1 MKNYPISEAMT
12 LTEIKIRLKK
22 LYETNPEIHISINS
36 NRPKIHIINEL
47 AIIKGVYPH
56 IFQIEVKENNQIKS
70 YYMQYEDV
78 LIKKIEISELKRN

>member
-1 MKNYPISEAMT
+1 MKNYPISEGMT
-12 LTEIKIRLKK
+12 LTERKIRLKK
-22 LYETNPEIHISINS
+22 LYETHPEIHISINS
-36 NRPKIHIINEL
+36 NRPKINLINEL

>member
-1 MKNYPISEAMT
+1 MT
-12 LTEIKIRLKK
+12 RD
-22 LYETNPEIHISINS
+22 
-36 NRPKIHIINEL
+36 EL